1 MSLFKLS
8 PYSLIEKKGKEP
20 IVAITAYDYVSAK
33 LAEESGFDFVLI
45 GDSASMVIL
54 GEEDTYSIG
63 MEEMLL
69 FCKAVSKGAPNILR
83 IGDMPFL
90 SYQISKEKAILN
102 AGRFLKE
109 GRCHGV
115 KVEGGEEVAEIVS
128 AIVRAGIPVLG
139 HIGLTPQRSMEL
151 GGLKVQGKTIE
162 SAQKILRD
170 AEILEE
176 VGVFAIIIECV
187 PAELAKLITQKVNV
201 PTIGIGAGPYT
212 DGQILVFHD
221 VVGLY
226 PKIRPK
232 FVRTYFEGY
241 ENFKRAL
248 KNFIEDCKNRVFP
261 SEKESFKISEEVLK
275 QIKFGVK
282 LRNYKNLGGEGE
294 SG

>member
-20 IVAITAYDYVSAK
+20 IVAITSYDYVSAK
-33 LAEESGFDFVLI
+33 LAEEAGFNFILI
-45 GDSASMVIL
+45 GDSASMVML
-54 GEEDTYSIG
+54 GHEDTYSVG

-69 FCKAVSKGAPNILR
+69 FCKAVSKGAPNTIR

-90 SYQISKEKAILN
+90 SYQVSKNDAILN
-102 AGRFLKE
+102 AGRFVKE

-128 AIVRAGIPVLG
+128 AIVKVGIPVLA

-151 GGLKVQGKTIE
+151 GGLKVQGKTIDE
-162 SAQKILRD
+162 AQKLLKD
-170 AEILEE
+170 AIVLQEA
-176 VGVFAIIIECV
+176 GAFGIIIECV
-187 PAELAKLITQKVNV
+187 PAELAKIITEKVNI

-226 PKIRPK
+226 PEMRPK
-232 FVRTYFEGY
+232 FVKTYFNGY
-241 ENFKRAL
+241 GAFKKAL
-248 KNFIEDCKNRVFP
+248 KEYIKDCKNRSFP
-261 SEKESFKISEEVLK
+261 SEKESFKISKDVLK
-275 QIKFGVK
+275 QIKNGVK
-282 LRNYKNLGGEGE
+282 C
-294 SG
+294 

>member
-20 IVAITAYDYVSAK
+20 IVAITSYDYISAK
-33 LAEESGFDFVLI
+33 LAEEAGFDFILI
-45 GDSASMVIL
+45 GDSASMVML
-54 GEEDTYSIG
+54 GHKDTYSIG

-69 FCKAVSKGAPNILR
+69 FCKAVSKGAPNTIR

-90 SYQISKEKAILN
+90 SYQVSKENAILN
-102 AGRFLKE
+102 AGRFVKE

-128 AIVRAGIPVLG
+128 AIVKVGIPVLA

-151 GGLKVQGKTIE
+151 GGLKVQGKTIDE
-162 SAQKILRD
+162 AQKLLKD
-170 AEILEE
+170 AIVLQEA
-176 VGVFAIIIECV
+176 GAFGIIIECV
-187 PAELAKLITQKVNV
+187 PAELAKIITEKVNI

-226 PKIRPK
+226 PEMRPK
-232 FVRTYFEGY
+232 FVKTYFNGY
-241 ENFKRAL
+241 EAFKKAL
-248 KNFIEDCKNRVFP
+248 KEYIKDCRNRSFP
-261 SEKESFKISEEVLK
+261 SEKESFKISKDVLK
-275 QIKFGVK
+275 QIKNGVK
-282 LRNYKNLGGEGE
+282 C
-294 SG
+294 

>member
-20 IVAITAYDYVSAK
+20 IVAITSYDYISAK
-33 LAEESGFDFVLI
+33 LAEEAGFDFILI
-45 GDSASMVIL
+45 GDSASMVML
-54 GEEDTYSIG
+54 GHKDTYSIR

-69 FCKAVSKGAPNILR
+69 FCKAVSKGASNTIR

-90 SYQISKEKAILN
+90 SYQVSKENAILN
-102 AGRFLKE
+102 AGRFVKE

-128 AIVRAGIPVLG
+128 AIVKVGIPVLA

-151 GGLKVQGKTIE
+151 GGLKVQGKTIDE
-162 SAQKILRD
+162 AQKLLKD
-170 AEILEE
+170 AIVLQEA
-176 VGVFAIIIECV
+176 GAFGIIIECV
-187 PAELAKLITQKVNV
+187 PAELAKIITEKVNI

-226 PKIRPK
+226 PEIRLK
-232 FVRTYFEGY
+232 FVKTYFNGY
-241 ENFKRAL
+241 EAFKKAL
-248 KNFIEDCKNRVFP
+248 KEYIKDCKNRSFP
-261 SEKESFKISEEVLK
+261 SEKESFKISKDVLK
-275 QIKFGVK
+275 QIKNGVK
-282 LRNYKNLGGEGE
+282 C
-294 SG
+294 

>member
-1 MSLFKLS
+1 VSLFKLS
-8 PYSLIEKKGKEP
+8 PHSLIEKKGKEP
-20 IVAITAYDYVSAK
+20 IVAITSYDYISAK
-33 LAEESGFDFVLI
+33 LAEEAQFDFVLI
-45 GDSASMVIL
+45 GDSVSMVVL

-69 FCKAVSKGAPNILR
+69 FCKAVSRGAPNILR

-90 SYQISKEKAILN
+90 SYQISKEVAILN
-102 AGRFLKE
+102 AGRFIKE

-128 AIVRAGIPVLG
+128 AIVKAGIPVMG

-162 SAQKILRD
+162 SAQKLIKD
-170 AEILEE
+170 AEILESC
-176 VGVFAIIIECV
+176 GVFAIILECI
-187 PAELAKLITQKVNV
+187 PAELAKIITERVKV

-226 PKIRPK
+226 PVMRPK
-232 FVRTYFEGY
+232 FVKTYFDGY
-241 ENFKRAL
+241 KAFKKAL
-248 KNFIEDCKNRVFP
+248 EDFIEDCKNKKFP

-275 QIKFGVK
+275 QIKIGVK
-282 LRNYKNLGGEGE
+282 C
-294 SG
+294 